1 MKILRQLKNLIETN
15 HFLSLCFDLI
25 ASTRIYQKFIKTK
38 IDQSIID
45 LKKNKNYNI
54 IIETTN
60 FCNAKC
66 IMCPHTSMKR
76 SQKIMDDKTFNKI
89 ITQLET
95 EKINPQAFIDAI
107 TGNYEKYEFKKVKS
121 KKSSNMLEI
130 PLFDM
135 HWGISYREDY
145 EQTLQDLVL
154 LIRSK
159 NWDYIVIPF
168 GQDYFHNDSIV
179 NGQTTKGTAI
189 QKVDTVKAVQDGK
202 NFMFNL
208 IEECMSNANHVKVVY
223 TPGNHDYSLSW
234 MFIEVLLE
242 RYGPEIID
250 DSISNRKFITYGQNA
265 IMITHGASKRALNPK
280 DLALIFTSKFNDF
293 SKFQNKEV
301 HAGHLHSE
309 TDSDVYGVMVRRL
322 STKALEDDWSD
333 KEDFVGSNKRFML
346 FEWSLLKLKSIYYV

>member
-1 MKILRQLKNLIETN
+1 MTTIPIDIKQKCLDMHSKGSSISEVYSYFISEIPSSNCSEHGFRSM
-15 HFLSLCFDLI
+15 LSRWTKKDYPDEPTLNNGTYNDFI
-25 ASTRIYQKFIKTK
+25 AHDATVQVKQNGEIIQAWIK
-38 IDQSIID
+38 QRRES
-45 LKKNKNYNI
+45 
-54 IIETTN
+54 
-60 FCNAKC
+60 
-66 IMCPHTSMKR
+66 
-76 SQKIMDDKTFNKI
+76 
-89 ITQLET
+89 
-95 EKINPQAFIDAI
+95 INPQAFIDAI
-107 TGNYEKYEFKKVKS
+107 TGTYEKYEFKKTKS
-121 KKSSNMLEI
+121 RKSSNMLEI

-145 EQTLQDLVL
+145 EQTLQDLVF

-179 NGQTTKGTAI
+179 NGQTTKGTMI

-208 IEECMSNANHVKVVY
+208 IEECVSNANHVKVVY

-234 MFIEVLLE
+234 MFMEVLLE

-265 IMITHGASKRALNPK
+265 IMITHGTSKRASNPK

>member
-1 MKILRQLKNLIETN
+1 MTTIPIDIKQKCVNMRSEGSSISEIYSYFISEISNSNCSEHGFRSM
-15 HFLSLCFDLI
+15 LSRWSRKEYPD
-25 ASTRIYQKFIKTK
+25 
-38 IDQSIID
+38 
-45 LKKNKNYNI
+45 
-54 IIETTN
+54 ETTLVN
-60 FCNAKC
+60 G
-66 IMCPHTSMKR
+66 TY
-76 SQKIMDDKTFNKI
+76 DDFIAHDATVQVKQNGEI
-89 ITQLET
+89 IQAWI
-95 EKINPQAFIDAI
+95 KQRRDSINPQAFIDAI

-145 EQTLQDLVL
+145 EQTLQDLVF

-179 NGQTTKGTAI
+179 NGQTTKGTVI

-208 IEECMSNANHVKVVY
+208 IEECLSNANHVKVVY

-234 MFIEVLLE
+234 MFMEVLLE
-242 RYGPEIID
+242 RYGPEIVD
-250 DSISNRKFITYGQNA
+250 DTISNRKFITYGKNA
-265 IMITHGASKRALNPK
+265 IMLTHGTSKRASNPK